1 MFQFAL
7 AAIVALSSESID
19 GIFSKKSSS
28 CSGGSCSAPSKP
40 VEATKPET
48 TAAVVNAK
56 SDSCGKKKSIRSR
69 FRSCK

>member
-40 VEATKPET
+40 VEAAKPKAAEIAVSTK
-48 TAAVVNAK
+48 
-56 SDSCGKKKSIRSR
+56 SYFCGKKKSIRSK

>member
-40 VEATKPET
+40 VEAAKPKPAET
-48 TAAVVNAK
+48 VVSA
-56 SDSCGKKKSIRSR
+56 SSCGKKKSIRSK